1 MLNERHTFLQEER
14 PAFNLAL
21 MELKDRLKKAR
32 KDAGLTQVELADR
45 AGIKQASVSEIE
57 RGLTRTSGHL
67 VKLAR
72 ICGVDP
78 VWLSEGSGVQ
88 NSNILREEVAQY
100 GAGSNVEPV
109 PGPVRYYEY
118 PEISWVQAGMPVE
131 AIDPANIAACE
142 LHPSDAWAG
151 EQGFWLKVNGSSM
164 TSQGGIS
171 FIEGMVI
178 LVAPGFD
185 VEPGNYVV
193 AKLVDT
199 DEATFKQY
207 VRDSGRTFLKPLN
220 PAFPTVEVDSKW
232 VIVGKVVDAKWPRA
246 VLG

>member
-1 MLNERHTFLQEER
+1 MNETFGQ
-14 PAFNLAL
+14 
-21 MELKDRLKKAR
+21 RLKKLRKAAR
-32 KDAGLTQVELADR
+32 LSQAQLAEACGWKSQSRVGNYETDAREPSFADLETI
-45 AGIKQASVSEIE
+45 AGVLGISVLQLVVSGEK
-57 RGLTRTSGHL
+57 SGHK
-67 VKLAR
+67 VRESGATYQ
-72 ICGVDP
+72 VDR
-78 VWLSEGSGVQ
+78 
-88 NSNILREEVAQY
+88 NI
-100 GAGSNVEPV
+100 EPA

-131 AIDPANIAACE
+131 AVELSNIATCE
-142 LHPSDAWAG
+142 MHPSDAWAG
-151 EQGFWLKVNGSSM
+151 EHGFWLKVRGPSM
-164 TSQGGIS
+164 TAQGGIS

-207 VRDSGRTFLKPLN
+207 IWDSGKAYLKPLN
-220 PAFPTVEVDSKW
+220 PAFPTVEVDDTW

>member
-1 MLNERHTFLQEER
+1 MGTFSTELKRGNLARMDIYEIRKTNLLRLIGTQRKGACAEKWGMSPAHLSQILSERTNKNLGDDVARRIEIAEGRPRGWLDNVNFEDFHIQEESPR
-14 PAFNLAL
+14 Y
-21 MELKDRLKKAR
+21 
-32 KDAGLTQVELADR
+32 
-45 AGIKQASVSEIE
+45 SVD
-57 RGLTRTSGHL
+57 T
-67 VKLAR
+67 
-72 ICGVDP
+72 
-78 VWLSEGSGVQ
+78 
-88 NSNILREEVAQY
+88 
-100 GAGSNVEPV
+100 NVEPA

-131 AIDPANIAACE
+131 AVELSNIATCE
-142 LHPSDAWAG
+142 MHPSDAWAG
-151 EQGFWLKVNGSSM
+151 EHGFWLKVRGPSM

-199 DEATFKQY
+199 HEATFKQY
-207 VRDSGRTFLKPLN
+207 IWDSGKAYLKPLN
-220 PAFPTVEVDSKW
+220 PAFPTVEVDDSW